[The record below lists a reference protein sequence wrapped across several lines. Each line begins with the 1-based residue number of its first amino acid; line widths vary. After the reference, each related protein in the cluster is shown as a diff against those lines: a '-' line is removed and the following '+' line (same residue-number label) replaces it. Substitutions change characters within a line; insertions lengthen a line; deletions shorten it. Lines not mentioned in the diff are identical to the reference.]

1 MGDIVAVMGSK
12 GGVGKTTVAV
22 AFAAWRAES
31 GASVLVVDTDSNR
44 SASRFLTDAQIPGV
58 EVVCLDDPDAVLEQ
72 VPSLAERFESIV
84 IDGAGGLDELSRAA
98 LLRCD
103 VAILPS
109 GAGALDLRGLE
120 RSARLVRQAQS
131 VRSGP
136 PRAVAVLNRVRLG
149 TVLAREA
156 LEVAG
161 SFGVPVAANVLAD
174 RVALADA
181 FGQGVSP
188 FTFPPARESAAELR
202 RLFVELFPESQP

>member
-1 MGDIVAVMGSK
+1 MGDVVAVIGSK
-12 GGVGKTTVAV
+12 GGVGKTTLAV
-22 AFAAWRAES
+22 ALAAWRAES
-31 GASVLVVDTDSNR
+31 GAAVLLVDTDANR
-44 SASRFLTDAQIPGV
+44 SASRFLSDAQLPGV
-58 EVVCLDDPDAVLEQ
+58 EGVCLDDPDDVLEQ
-72 VPSLAERFESIV
+72 VPSLAERFACVV

-103 VAILPS
+103 FALLPS

-120 RSARLVRQAQS
+120 RSARLVKQAQS
-131 VRSGP
+131 IRRGA
-136 PRAVAVLNRVRLG
+136 PRAVAVLNRIRAG

-161 SFGVPVAANVLAD
+161 SFGVPIAASVLAD

-188 FTFPPARESAAELR
+188 FAFPPARESAAELR
-202 RLFVELFPESQP
+202 RLFVELFPESKS